1 MAIARG
7 LAAMPPEKARALAG
21 LGRTK
26 LTALAR
32 IPYDKL
38 EELAEKGEL
47 GGIKLEEISYITTR
61 EFQTKVRELLG
72 QLEEEKRV
80 SGEQLREKDQKI
92 NELERKNRS
101 KLTPDEK
108 QLELAKVERDLA
120 QEMGQCVIG
129 CRSGLAELS
138 DLLAATRPART
149 ASPALQKETRI
160 QITLF
165 YQHFQDV
172 LEQHGIDPI
181 TEYLEMAASQ
191 DDSALEGEFIE
202 HGVVRDAELC

>member
-1 MAIARG
+1 
-7 LAAMPPEKARALAG
+7 